1 MDAPKLYAILS
12 ENWTMT
18 DPRDLRGFVDH
29 ATVLED
35 AGFTGVMLGEHVTMG
50 PHSDHLGA
58 PENPR
63 DWLKSGNQPPDYPHP
78 SGLHVL
84 SAMAAV
90 TSRLQ
95 LLAGA
100 VLTPLRH
107 PLALAKDLATLD
119 LISRGRLTFIPGVS
133 WQREEYEALGV
144 DFAARGAILDE
155 QLAVW
160 KSLWTD
166 GSPVTHRGRHFSFDS
181 MHVEPQPH
189 RAGGPPVWI
198 GGRAFAPFVKRR
210 AVAYG
215 QGLFTIVPP
224 SPDQLAEL
232 REDLDRAGRDPD
244 EFRLASFLFGP
255 PFTGPDDLLDVDDAI
270 AAVPELVERGFDTFV
285 LKPSQFIDDGAEL
298 GDFCRDVRDR
308 IARM

>member
-1 MDAPKLYAILS
+1 RLYAILS

-100 VLTPLRH
+100 VLAPLRH
-107 PLALAKDLATLD
+107 PLALAKDLSTLD

-133 WQREEYEALGV
+133 WQREEYEAL
-144 DFAARGAILDE
+144 
-155 QLAVW
+155 
-160 KSLWTD
+160 
-166 GSPVTHRGRHFSFDS
+166 
-181 MHVEPQPH
+181 
-189 RAGGPPVWI
+189 
-198 GGRAFAPFVKRR
+198 
-210 AVAYG
+210 
-215 QGLFTIVPP
+215 
-224 SPDQLAEL
+224 
-232 REDLDRAGRDPD
+232 
-244 EFRLASFLFGP
+244 
-255 PFTGPDDLLDVDDAI
+255 
-270 AAVPELVERGFDTFV
+270 
-285 LKPSQFIDDGAEL
+285 
-298 GDFCRDVRDR
+298 
-308 IARM
+308 